1 MLNHLGLFFH
11 SIAGKMFSRI
21 FSKKGEVITETKK
34 CMNCLRRIKISYDR
48 CPHCRSDDFAFDAD

>member
-1 MLNHLGLFFH
+1 MSHFGIFIY
-11 SIAGKMFSRI
+11 SVARKMFPRAS
-21 FSKKGEVITETKK
+21 SKEEVTETKK